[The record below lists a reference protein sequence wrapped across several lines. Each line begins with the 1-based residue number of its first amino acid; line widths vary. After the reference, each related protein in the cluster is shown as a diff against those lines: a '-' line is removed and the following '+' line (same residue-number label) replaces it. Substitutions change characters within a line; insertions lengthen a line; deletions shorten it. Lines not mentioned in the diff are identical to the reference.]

1 MPTAAGQRGAHE
13 IGRDDRKV
21 TPVPPPLLV
30 VLAGRP
36 GTGKTTIGRLLAGRL
51 QAAYL
56 RTDVIVGP
64 MLSAGLTE
72 DEAGAA
78 RVGYDIACE
87 VATENLHAGV
97 PVVVDGV
104 NASHERRKLW
114 RDVSGATGARLVQ
127 LETTLP
133 DGAEHRRRVDRR
145 GAGVGYIGPTW
156 EQILEMR
163 YDVWHEATD
172 GPRLIVDTSDTD
184 AALAAC
190 LAHVALSAAASV
202 R

>member
-1 MPTAAGQRGAHE
+1 MS
-13 IGRDDRKV
+13 
-21 TPVPPPLLV
+21 PPLLV

-36 GTGKTTIGRLLAGRL
+36 GTGKTTIARLLAGRL

-56 RTDVIVGP
+56 RTDNIVGP

-104 NASHERRKLW
+104 NASHERRALW
-114 RDVSGATGARLVQ
+114 RDVSGATRARLVQ

-133 DGAEHRRRVDRR
+133 DGVEHRRRVDGRQ
-145 GAGVGYIGPTW
+145 AQEGYIGPTW
-156 EQILEMR
+156 EQILDMQ

-172 GPRLIVDTSDTD
+172 GPRLVVDTSDTD

-190 LAHVALSAAASV
+190 LAHVTRGMRAPTRGA
-202 R
+202 

>member
-1 MPTAAGQRGAHE
+1 MRKLLRADAQE
-13 IGRDDRKV
+13 IWRDVRRV
-21 TPVPPPLLV
+21 TLVSPPLLI

-64 MLSAGLTE
+64 MLRAGLTE

-104 NASHERRKLW
+104 HATHERRALW
-114 RDVSGATGARLVQ
+114 RDVSVATKARLVQ

-133 DGAEHRRRVDRR
+133 DGVEHRRRIDSRQAPGWATSAPPGDRSWR
-145 GAGVGYIGPTW
+145 
-156 EQILEMR
+156 
-163 YDVWHEATD
+163 
-172 GPRLIVDTSDTD
+172 
-184 AALAAC
+184 
-190 LAHVALSAAASV
+190 
-202 R
+202 

>member
-1 MPTAAGQRGAHE
+1 MAHE
-13 IGRDDRKV
+13 ICGDVRRV
-21 TPVPPPLLV
+21 TPVTSPWLV

-64 MLSAGLTE
+64 MLRAGLAE

-104 NASHERRKLW
+104 HATHERRALW
-114 RDVSGATGARLVQ
+114 RDVSVATKARLVR

-133 DGAEHRRRVDRR
+133 DGVEHRRRVDSRQ
-145 GAGVGYIGPTW
+145 GVGYLGPTW

-163 YDVWHEATD
+163 YDAWREATD
-172 GPRLIVDTSDTD
+172 GPRLLVDTSETD
-184 AALAAC
+184 AALAAS
-190 LAHVALSAAASV
+190 LAHLTRPNPA
-202 R
+202 

>member
-1 MPTAAGQRGAHE
+1 
-13 IGRDDRKV
+13 
-21 TPVPPPLLV
+21 LLV

-36 GTGKTTIGRLLAGRL
+36 GTGKTTIGRLLACRL

-64 MLSAGLTE
+64 MLRAGLTE
-72 DEAGAA
+72 DVEGAA
-78 RVGYDIACE
+78 RVGYDIAGE
-87 VATENLHAGV
+87 VATENLQAGV

-104 NASHERRKLW
+104 NATHERRALW
-114 RDVSGATGARLVQ
+114 RDVSGAAKARLVQ

-133 DGAEHRRRVDRR
+133 DGAEHRRRVDSR

-156 EQILEMR
+156 EQIVEMR

-172 GPRLIVDTSDTD
+172 GPRLVVDMTDTD

-190 LAHVALSAAASV
+190 LAHVGRATRALNPS